1 MGFGRLMNKVSNF
14 GKKLPGEINHLGGK
28 VIGGIDKGIKI
39 GGKVLDV
46 ADKVT
51 NALTNVPVLGELAGG
66 ANALIKQGEKFT
78 GSARIGLDKANR
90 LNNKIARIRI

>member
-28 VIGGIDKGIKI
+28 VIGGIDKAIKI

-51 NALTNVPVLGELAGG
+51 NSLTNVPVLGEFAGG

-78 GSARIGLDKANR
+78 GSARIGLDKANK
-90 LNNKIARIRI
+90 LNNKIGRL